1 MKVLINAASAHMGG
15 AVTQLQSILEWLPKK
30 MPSSRVVVYVPET
43 TMAALPDGGGVDI
56 RAYPYAS
63 TQGLRRLYFDQIEI
77 PRLVR
82 RTGADLLHSVTG
94 FGTLWSP
101 VPQVLS
107 IRNMAYFDPTYQAK
121 YRELGRSFVER
132 RLRRWHSLFSI
143 WAADVV
149 LFPTQAVQDV
159 VGTYIS
165 LERTTTH
172 ALHYGNDWLRFA
184 AGRDEGTAPEMLQQ
198 HIDGEGP
205 LLLNVSTYAI
215 QKNLETLIEALPRLL
230 DRHPNL
236 TLATTTSR
244 EQTSDTDEYDALKE
258 RAVELGVEKN
268 WVELGYVPHEELPSV
283 YRAADLYVFPSFTES
298 FGHSMVEAMASGL
311 PVIAAD
317 TDVNRE
323 VCADAGAYFSTFD
336 PDDCADAIRGVLKSK
351 DQQAEMRRASRQ
363 RAEHFSWK
371 RYAERLAEIYWEM
384 RNGTEADR
392 KR

>member
-1 MKVLINAASAHMGG
+1 MKILINGASAHMGG
-15 AVTQLQSILEWLPKK
+15 GLTHLQNILKWLPEQV
-30 MPSSRVVVYVPET
+30 PVGRVVVYVPET
-43 TMAALPDGGGVDI
+43 TIEKLPDREGVDI

-82 RTGADLLHSVTG
+82 RTGTDLLLSVTG

-132 RLRRWHSLFSI
+132 RLRRWHSLLSI

-165 LERTTTH
+165 LEGTTTH
-172 ALHYGNDWLRFA
+172 ALHYGYDRLRFA

-311 PVIAAD
+311 PVVAAG
-317 TDVNRE
+317 TDVHRE
-323 VCADAGAYFSTFD
+323 VCADAGSYFSTFD
-336 PDDCADAIRGVLKSK
+336 PGDCAEAIREVLE
-351 DQQAEMRRASRQ
+351 DEARRTEMKRASVQ
-363 RAEHFSWK
+363 RAEHFSWEQ
-371 RYAERLAEIYWEM
+371 YARRLAGVFSETAE
-384 RNGTEADR
+384 
-392 KR
+392 KK